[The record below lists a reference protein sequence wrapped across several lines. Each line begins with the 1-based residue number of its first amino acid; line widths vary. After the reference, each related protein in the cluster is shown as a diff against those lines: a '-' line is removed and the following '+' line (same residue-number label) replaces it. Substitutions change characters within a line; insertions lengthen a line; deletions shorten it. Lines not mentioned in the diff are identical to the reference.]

1 MLYCFY
7 EEAVELIRTRLKAVF
22 ALLVCNPANSCLY
35 KLYSQIL
42 Q

>member
-22 ALLVCNPANSCLY
+22 ALLVCKCGTGGL
-35 KLYSQIL
+35 
-42 Q
+42 